1 MRFREFY
8 NDSVFTLLAKDSAN
22 WDYYAMQYQGGKPAV
37 VALAKP
43 GSGAEDCFFGTIS
56 FFKRHLAMHDGMTRV
71 EERLPRGTAKG
82 AAFLQCRHFAKKFAN
97 LKISC

>member
-43 GSGAEDCFFGTIS
+43 GSGAEDCFFGPSRSLSGIW
-56 FFKRHLAMHDGMTRV
+56 RC
-71 EERLPRGTAKG
+71 TAG
-82 AAFLQCRHFAKKFAN
+82 
-97 LKISC
+97 

>member
-43 GSGAEDCFFGTIS
+43 GSGQ
-56 FFKRHLAMHDGMTRV
+56 R
-71 EERLPRGTAKG
+71 TASSG
-82 AAFLQCRHFAKKFAN
+82 PSRSLSGIWRCTAG
-97 LKISC
+97 

>member
-8 NDSVFTLLAKDSAN
+8 NDSVFTLLAKGSAN

-56 FFKRHLAMHDGMTRV
+56 FFKRHLAMHGGMTQAV
-71 EERLPRGTAKG
+71 EKRLARG
-82 AAFLQCRHFAKKFAN
+82 AAK
-97 LKISC
+97 

>member
-8 NDSVFTLLAKDSAN
+8 NDSVFTLLAKGSAN

-43 GSGAEDCFFGTIS
+43 GSGAED
-56 FFKRHLAMHDGMTRV
+56 
-71 EERLPRGTAKG
+71 
-82 AAFLQCRHFAKKFAN
+82 
-97 LKISC
+97 